1 MRNVSPFGLMA
12 LELRSYCV
20 WSHGLFPRCLNP
32 RGKKRKRKNAS
43 QIVSVSPSLWKTA
56 ARTALVPLC
65 RAAGWSEMASQAKK
79 KKTQCEVIALR
90 QTHTHAH
97 TRKQQIGLCCYS
109 ACNDE
114 PNISF
119 ISLLQGLSAGE
130 GQNNWEESLALLWK
144 CHNSLWFTLFRCWN
158 SIRIQNLVASTRC
171 CIYCCIVSFF

>member
-1 MRNVSPFGLMA
+1 MDCFPAAWTLM
-12 LELRSYCV
+12 
-20 WSHGLFPRCLNP
+20 
-32 RGKKRKRKNAS
+32 GKKQKTKNAS

-56 ARTALVPLC
+56 VRTALVPLC

-79 KKTQCEVIALR
+79 NNTVRGYCFEAD
-90 QTHTHAH
+90 THTHTH
-97 TRKQQIGLCCYS
+97 RKQQIGLCCYL